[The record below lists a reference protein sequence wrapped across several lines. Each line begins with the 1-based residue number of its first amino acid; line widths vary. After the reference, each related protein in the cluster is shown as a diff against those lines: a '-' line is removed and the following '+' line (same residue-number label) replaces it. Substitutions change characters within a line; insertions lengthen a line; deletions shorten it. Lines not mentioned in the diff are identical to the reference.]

1 MSLTEPLH
9 SALPFWAAQPGLQLR
24 DGASLPARSLLPHGT
39 SVAVWPRVMERTTSP
54 TVATATSASLR
65 RAAASTS
72 ETRLSALSFP
82 RRSDIPRPGSTITS
96 AVPQRPLNGRSRLA
110 PQARARACPPPRNG
124 RAASGNAVREARR
137 LPPAQGR
144 EVSTAKPPAKA
155 SFFF

>member
-1 MSLTEPLH
+1 MSLTEPVH
-9 SALPFWAAQPGLQLR
+9 SALPLWAAQPGLQLR

-39 SVAVWPRVMERTTSP
+39 SVAVWPRAMERTTSP

-82 RRSDIPRPGSTITS
+82 WRSDIPRSGSTITS
-96 AVPQRPLNGRSRLA
+96 AVPQRSLNGRSRLA
-110 PQARARACPPPRNG
+110 PQARACPPPRNG
-124 RAASGNAVREARR
+124 RAASGNAGRETRR

-155 SFFF
+155 SFSF